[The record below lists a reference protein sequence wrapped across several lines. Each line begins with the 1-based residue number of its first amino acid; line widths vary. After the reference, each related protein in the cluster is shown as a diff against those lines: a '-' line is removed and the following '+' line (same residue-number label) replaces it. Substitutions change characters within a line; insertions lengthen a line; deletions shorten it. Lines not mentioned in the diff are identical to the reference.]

1 MYNYREAMTEDVKQ
15 WITDEVNLADWTEDR
30 GGLEQQLNDDLWTA
44 DSVTGN
50 GSGSYTFN
58 RVQAS
63 LYVLDNMDL
72 LQKAINEF
80 ATDPATV
87 GNKFISEDWEWFD
100 VTIRCYLLGSV
111 ISDAMKD
118 LFEKNIVKT
127 TRLAG
132 GLLCPYKGLFPA
144 CARKAH

>member
-1 MYNYREAMTEDVKQ
+1 MYDYREAMTENVKQ
-15 WITDEVNLADWTEDR
+15 WITDEVNLSDWTEDR
-30 GGLEQQLNDDLWTA
+30 EGLEQQLNDDLWTA

-58 RVQAS
+58 CAQAS

-72 LQKAINEF
+72 LQEAIEEF

-87 GNKFISEDWEWFD
+87 GDKFISEDWDWFD

-111 ISDAMKD
+111 ISEVLDEMEENGD
-118 LFEKNIVKT
+118 FDESDN
-127 TRLAG
+127 
-132 GLLCPYKGLFPA
+132 
-144 CARKAH
+144 

>member
-1 MYNYREAMTEDVKQ
+1 MYDYREAMTEDVKE
-15 WITDEVNLADWTEDR
+15 WIKENIDLTEWTEDR
-30 GGLEQQLNDDLWTA
+30 EGLEQQLNDDLWTA

-72 LQKAINEF
+72 LQEAIEEF

-87 GNKFISEDWEWFD
+87 GDKFISEDWEWFD
-100 VTIRCYLLGSV
+100 VTIRCYLLWSV
-111 ISDAMKD
+111 ISDVLDEMEENGD
-118 LFEKNIVKT
+118 FDESEE
-127 TRLAG
+127 
-132 GLLCPYKGLFPA
+132 
-144 CARKAH
+144 

>member
-1 MYNYREAMTEDVKQ
+1 MYDYREAMTEDVKE
-15 WITDEVNLADWTEDR
+15 WIKENIDLTEWTEDR
-30 GGLEQQLNDDLWTA
+30 EGLEQQLNDDLWTA

-111 ISDAMKD
+111 IFDVLDEMEENGDFDES
-118 LFEKNIVKT
+118 EE
-127 TRLAG
+127 
-132 GLLCPYKGLFPA
+132 
-144 CARKAH
+144 

>member
-1 MYNYREAMTEDVKQ
+1 MYDYREAMTEDVKQ

-30 GGLEQQLNDDLWTA
+30 EGLEQQLNDDLWTA

-50 GSGSYTFN
+50 ASGSYTFN

-72 LQKAINEF
+72 LQEAIDEF

-87 GNKFISEDWEWFD
+87 GDKFISEDWEWFD
-100 VTIRCYLLGSV
+100 VTIRCYLLGSI
-111 ISDAMKD
+111 ISDVLNEMEENWDFK
-118 LFEKNIVKT
+118 ESEE
-127 TRLAG
+127 
-132 GLLCPYKGLFPA
+132 
-144 CARKAH
+144 

>member
-1 MYNYREAMTEDVKQ
+1 MYDYREAMTEDVKQ
-15 WITDEVNLADWTEDR
+15 WITDEVNSADWTEDR
-30 GGLEQQLNDDLWTA
+30 RGLEQQLNDDLWTA

-50 GSGSYTFN
+50 SSGSYTFN

-87 GNKFISEDWEWFD
+87 GDKFISEDWEWFD

-111 ISDAMKD
+111 ISDVLDEMEENGD
-118 LFEKNIVKT
+118 FDESDN
-127 TRLAG
+127 
-132 GLLCPYKGLFPA
+132 
-144 CARKAH
+144 

>member
-1 MYNYREAMTEDVKQ
+1 MYDYREAMTEDVKQ
-15 WITDEVNLADWTEDR
+15 WITDEVDLADWTEDR

-58 RVQAS
+58 MVQAS

-80 ATDPATV
+80 ATNPTTV
-87 GNKFISEDWEWFD
+87 GDKFISEDWEWFD

-111 ISDAMKD
+111 ISDVLDKMEENGD
-118 LFEKNIVKT
+118 FDESEE
-127 TRLAG
+127 
-132 GLLCPYKGLFPA
+132 
-144 CARKAH
+144 

>member
-1 MYNYREAMTEDVKQ
+1 MYDYREAMTEDVKE
-15 WITDEVNLADWTEDR
+15 WIKENIDLTEWTEDR
-30 GGLEQQLNDDLWTA
+30 EGLEQQLKDDLWTA

-50 GSGSYTFN
+50 VSGSYTFN

-72 LQKAINEF
+72 LQEAIEEF

-111 ISDAMKD
+111 ISDVLDEMEENGD
-118 LFEKNIVKT
+118 FDESEE
-127 TRLAG
+127 
-132 GLLCPYKGLFPA
+132 
-144 CARKAH
+144 